1 MNNPVVIVHGWSDQ
15 AKSFKRLADFLRGKL
30 QTSVATIDLA
40 DWVSMDDE
48 ITYRDLRHAMQR
60 AWTHHPDIK
69 NHKNAFVVSHSTG
82 ALVVRDWMTHCYSP
96 GKVPFKRHLMLAPA
110 NFGSQLAHKGR
121 AWYGRVVKGW
131 KHGFQ
136 TGTHLLRG
144 LELASPYSWDLAQ
157 RDLFGSKRWYGT
169 DRVMAAVLVGNTGY
183 GGMAAAT
190 DEEGGDGTVRIS
202 TANLNAA
209 ELSIDYGH
217 ESGVPRFSLRR
228 PPRNSQIAFGISA
241 GDNHGS
247 VAFKR
252 KNRKGEMAPEG
263 PNTESWIVKALTAS
277 PARWQGFVDELA
289 ASNDALYDGSVKRD
303 DYYHGYQNTVLKVTD
318 NLGNPVEEYLVEFHQ
333 SRSRQFRSDHFGARF
348 QRKIIND
355 VHNYSKNSS
364 LRSFF
369 IDVTALEEMLRKE
382 WMYLDLEALP
392 EYKARSAVGYEA
404 LSRIKLDRKEL
415 GNIFVPNRTLLVDIK
430 IPRRVGPK
438 AFHLT
443 RHSG

>member
-1 MNNPVVIVHGWSDQ
+1 
-15 AKSFKRLADFLRGKL
+15 
-30 QTSVATIDLA
+30 
-40 DWVSMDDE
+40 MDDE

-60 AWTHHPDIK
+60 AWTHHPYIK
-69 NHKNAFVVSHSTG
+69 NRKNAFVVSHSTG

-96 GKVPFKRHLMLAPA
+96 EKVPFKRHLMLAPA

-144 LELASPYSWDLAQ
+144 LELASPYSWNLAQ

-209 ELSIDYGH
+209 QLSIDYAKDAGA
-217 ESGVPRFSLRR
+217 PRFSLRR
-228 PPRNSQIAFGISA
+228 PARNSQIAFGISA

-252 KNRKGEMAPEG
+252 KNGSGRFAPEG
-263 PNTESWIVKALTAS
+263 KDTERWIVKALKTS
-277 PARWQGFVDELA
+277 PAGWQGFVEELA
-289 ASNDALYDGSVKRD
+289 ASNGELYAESVKRD
-303 DYYHGYQNTVLKVTD
+303 DYFHGYQNTVIKVGD

-333 SRSRQFRSDHFGARF
+333 NRSRRFRSDHFGARF
-348 QRKIIND
+348 QRKIISD
-355 VHNYSKNSS
+355 VHNYSKNS
-364 LRSFF
+364 
-369 IDVTALEEMLRKE
+369 
-382 WMYLDLEALP
+382 
-392 EYKARSAVGYEA
+392 
-404 LSRIKLDRKEL
+404 
-415 GNIFVPNRTLLVDIK
+415 
-430 IPRRVGPK
+430 
-438 AFHLT
+438 
-443 RHSG
+443 

>member
-1 MNNPVVIVHGWSDQ
+1 LNNPVVIVHGWSDKAQ
-15 AKSFKRLADFLRGKL
+15 SFRRLADFLRENLK
-30 QTSVATIDLA
+30 TTVTTIDLA

-60 AWTHHPDIK
+60 AWEKHPDVR
-69 NHKNAFVVSHSTG
+69 NRKNAFVVSHSTG

-96 GKVPFKRHLMLAPA
+96 EKVPFKRHLMLSPA

-144 LELASPYSWDLAQ
+144 LELASPYTWDLAQ

-169 DRVMAAVLVGNTGY
+169 DRVMAAVLVGNSGY
-183 GGMAAAT
+183 GGIAAAT

-209 ELSIDYGH
+209 ELSVDYTH
-217 ESGVPRFSLRR
+217 EDGRPRFSLRR
-228 PPRNSQIAFGISA
+228 PPRNSRIAFGISA

-252 KNRKGEMAPEG
+252 RNKQRRFVPNG
-263 PNTESWIVKALTAS
+263 PHTVHWIIKALTVTPGKW
-277 PARWQGFVDELA
+277 PAFVDELA
-289 ASNDALYDGSVKRD
+289 ASNGALYENAAEKD
-303 DYYHGYQNTVLKVTD
+303 DYYHGFQNTVLKVSD

-333 SRSRQFRSDHFGARF
+333 RRSTTFRSDHVGARF

-355 VHNYSKNSS
+355 VHNYSMNGSM
-364 LRSFF
+364 RSFF
-369 IDVTALEEMLRKE
+369 IDVTALGELLSKQWLFLE
-382 WMYLDLEALP
+382 LEALP
-392 EYKARSAVGYEA
+392 EYKARSAVGYEG
-404 LSRIKLDRKEL
+404 LEKIRLESRDLD
-415 GNIFVPNRTLLVDIK
+415 NIFVMNRTLLVDIK
-430 IPRRVGPK
+430 IPRKVGPK
-438 AFHLT
+438 AFQLT

>member
-1 MNNPVVIVHGWSDQ
+1 VNNPVVIVHGWSDQ
-15 AKSFKRLADFLRGKL
+15 AKSFERLADFLRKNL
-30 QTSVATIDLA
+30 KTSVTTIDLA

-60 AWTHHPDIK
+60 AWERHPEIK
-69 NHKNAFVVSHSTG
+69 NRKNGFIISHSTG

-96 GKVPFKRHLMLAPA
+96 ETVPFKRHLMLAPA

-144 LELASPYSWDLAQ
+144 LELASSYSWNLAQ

-169 DRVMAAVLVGNTGY
+169 DRVMAAALVGNSGY

-209 ELSIDYGH
+209 ELSIDYTDA
-217 ESGVPRFSLRR
+217 SGTPRFSLRR
-228 PPRNSQIAFGISA
+228 PSSNAQIALGISD

-252 KNRKGEMAPEG
+252 KNSSGQFAPEG
-263 PNTESWIVKALTAS
+263 KNTEQWIIKALTTT
-277 PARWQGFVDELA
+277 PARWQSFVEELA
-289 ASNDALYDGSVKRD
+289 ASNNVLYAAEVERD
-303 DYYHGYQNTVLKVTD
+303 DYFHGYQNTVLKVSD
-318 NLGNPVEEYLVEFHQ
+318 NLGNPVEEYLVEFHRR
-333 SRSRQFRSDHFGARF
+333 RSKFSSAHFGARF
-348 QRKIIND
+348 QRRIIKD
-355 VHNYSKNSS
+355 VHNYSKDSS

-369 IDVTALEEMLRKE
+369 IDITALEEEMRRRK
-382 WMYLDLEALP
+382 WMYLELEALP
-392 EYKARSAVGYEA
+392 EYKARSAVGYEG
-404 LSRIKLDRKEL
+404 LSRIRLESKDV
-415 GNIFVPNRTLLVDIK
+415 GNIFVMNRTLLVDIK
-430 IPRRVGPK
+430 IPRKVGPK